1 MTAQLNE
8 VAEQLNEVETEV
20 SLFFVIPPRHCC
32 LLDKLY
38 HLQNKSTQ
46 PSVSFRPEFLLKVH
60 EVVQILT
67 LALFRLRLGF
77 LYTLNS

>member
-8 VAEQLNEVETEV
+8 VAAQLNEVETKV
-20 SLFFVIPPRHCC
+20 SLFFIIPPRHCC

-46 PSVSFRPEFLLKVH
+46 PSVSFRQFLLKVH
-60 EVVQILT
+60 EVVSIFT
-67 LALFRLRLGF
+67 LALLRLRLGF